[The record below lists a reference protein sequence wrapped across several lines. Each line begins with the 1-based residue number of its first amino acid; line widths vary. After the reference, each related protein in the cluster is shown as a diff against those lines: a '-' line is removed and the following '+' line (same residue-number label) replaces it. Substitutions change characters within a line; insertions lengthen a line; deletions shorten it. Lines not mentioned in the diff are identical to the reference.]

1 MIRLTIDKIFLP
13 YHFHQFSFYNIF
25 TRPAMKQSGVAD
37 PFKTLRNNSFFRLCD
52 FHNYIVN
59 YFEKKQINQKPES
72 DLG

>member
-1 MIRLTIDKIFLP
+1 
-13 YHFHQFSFYNIF
+13 
-25 TRPAMKQSGVAD
+25 MKQSGVAD